1 MEPSQPQTPAAAPA
15 RNKSKSFLKITSLII
30 GAALIFGAGA
40 AAGRGDLKIAGLSK
54 PASQNSNL
62 AYKLDYSSV
71 EQVYDL
77 LRQDF
82 DGKLDGEKLL
92 DGLKAGLASATGDP
106 YTEYFNAKDAKEFNE
121 ALNGSFTGIGAELG
135 TDANKNIVIVSP
147 LSGYPAEKAGLRPK
161 DIIAAVDGQSTS
173 GMSVDAVVRKVRGA
187 ADTKVTLSIIRG
199 EGKPFDVTIT
209 RTQITVP
216 SVKAE
221 INDGVGYMKVNQ
233 FTSDTVELA
242 RKAAEDFKAKGV
254 KAVVVDLRGNP
265 GGYLNGAVDVSSL
278 WLDKGQTVVSERRGA
293 TVVNTHYATGED
305 NILKGM
311 KTIVLINGG
320 SASASEITAGA
331 LHDNKAATL
340 VGEQSFGKG
349 SVQKVEQ
356 LFGGAE
362 IKITTA
368 HWYTPAGKTIDKTG
382 IKPDVEVKIS
392 DADIEAGK
400 DPQKDRAFAL
410 ARQ

>member
-1 MEPSQPQTPAAAPA
+1 MEPGQVQTPVAAMP
-15 RNKSKSFLKITSLII
+15 RKKNRRFLKIAGLVV

-40 AAGRGDLKIAGLSK
+40 AAGRGDLKIAGLSR

-71 EQVYDL
+71 EQVYGL

-82 DGKLDGEKLL
+82 DGQLNGEKLL
-92 DGLKAGLASATGDP
+92 DGIKAGLAGATGDP
-106 YTEYFNAKDAKEFNE
+106 YTQYFNAKDAKEFNE

-135 TDANKNIVIVSP
+135 TDSDNNIVIVSP
-147 LSGYPAEKAGLRPK
+147 LSGYPAEQAGLRPK
-161 DIIAAVDGQSTS
+161 DIIAAVNGQATS
-173 GMSVDAVVRKVRGA
+173 GMSVDAVVRKVRGPA
-187 ADTKVTLSIIRG
+187 GEKVTLTIIRG
-199 EGKPFDVTIT
+199 DAKPYDVSIT
-209 RTQITVP
+209 RAQITVP

-221 INDGVGYMKVNQ
+221 IVDGVGYMKINQ
-233 FTSDTVELA
+233 FTSDTVDLA

-278 WLDKGQTVVSERRGA
+278 WLDKGQTVVSERRGT

-305 NILKGM
+305 NILKGV

-331 LHDNKAATL
+331 LRDNKVAIL
-340 VGEQSFGKG
+340 VGEKSFGKG

-356 LFGGAE
+356 LYGGAE

-382 IKPDVEVKIS
+382 IKPDVEVKVS
-392 DADIEAGK
+392 DADITAGK
-400 DPQKDRAFAL
+400 DPQKDKAFAL
-410 ARQ
+410 ALQ